1 VTAPTDEIKKLAL
14 RLWRLQRE
22 ALRSRYVRMGVPVVA
37 WESGTPAGDRSRAD
51 RGMATP
57 GATARWV
64 TAAAVGALIAAGLAI
79 TVVLL
84 TPSSAW
90 PLVAPVL
97 AAPLLVVGGAMLRR
111 PEVGVV
117 AVMLIAFEYG
127 ISLVHRAEGVDSAA
141 PLIGLGLLAMAELAH
156 VARALEAGANEYIM
170 KPFTSVMIR
179 EKLEMLGILAA

>member
-1 VTAPTDEIKKLAL
+1 
-14 RLWRLQRE
+14 
-22 ALRSRYVRMGVPVVA
+22 
-37 WESGTPAGDRSRAD
+37 
-51 RGMATP
+51 MATP

-156 VARALEAGANEYIM
+156 VAREWRLPHVLAWRSEAHRWAWFGAVAAAGVAVGALALAVTVNLPGFGFPALVAGAAAVIA
-170 KPFTSVMIR
+170 
-179 EKLEMLGILAA
+179 LLATVALMTRPAPGS